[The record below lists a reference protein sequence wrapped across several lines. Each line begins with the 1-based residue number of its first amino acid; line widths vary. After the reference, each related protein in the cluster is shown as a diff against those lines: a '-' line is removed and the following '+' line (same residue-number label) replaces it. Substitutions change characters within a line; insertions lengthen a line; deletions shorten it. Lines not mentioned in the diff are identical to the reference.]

1 MNAPSRVSP
10 FGLFLTALYLL
21 AWPFII
27 LFLAGTW
34 RWRDGW
40 IFSGWFLAVCVSS
53 LAWLYRHDPAL
64 LAERYRLPGSG
75 GQSRRDAIIVSLLVV
90 GFVLWI
96 VLMPLD
102 AVRFHWTPPQPAA
115 IKVLGLLLLGG
126 SWFLLFR
133 SFADNT
139 FASPLAR
146 IQRER
151 DHRVISTG
159 VYGLVRHPMY
169 LGAILMFAGGP
180 LLTGSAS
187 ALLVGAAL
195 SLLLVARIV
204 GEEALLVR
212 ELPGYDTYRQRVRFR
227 LFPFVW

>member
-1 MNAPSRVSP
+1 MTAPTRVTP
-10 FGLFLTALYLL
+10 LGLVLTALYLL
-21 AWPFII
+21 AWPVVI
-27 LFLAGTW
+27 LFLAGNW
-34 RWRDGW
+34 RWREGW
-40 IFSGWFLAVCVSS
+40 IFGVWFLAVCVSS

-75 GQSRRDAIIVSLLVV
+75 GQSHRDAIIVSFLVV

-102 AVRFHWTPPQPAA
+102 AARFRWTPPQPLIVEIA
-115 IKVLGLLLLGG
+115 GLALLGAA
-126 SWFLLFR
+126 WFLMFR

-151 DHRVISTG
+151 DHHVVSTG
-159 VYGLVRHPMY
+159 VYGVVRHPMY
-169 LGAILMFAGGP
+169 LGAILMFVGGP
-180 LLTGSAS
+180 LVTGAAS
-187 ALLVGAAL
+187 ALAVGVAL
-195 SLLLVARIV
+195 SLLLAVRII

-212 ELPGYDTYRQRVRFR
+212 ELPGYDAYRQRVRYR
-227 LFPFVW
+227 LVPGVW

>member
-1 MNAPSRVSP
+1 MTSSARVTP
-10 FGLFLTALYLL
+10 LGLFATALYLL
-21 AWPFII
+21 AWPLVM
-27 LFLAGTW
+27 LFLAGNW
-34 RWRDGW
+34 RWREGW
-40 IFSGWFLAVCVSS
+40 IFGGWFLAVCISS

-75 GQSRRDAIIVSLLVV
+75 GQSRRDAVIVALLVV

-102 AVRFHWTPPQPAA
+102 AARFRWSPRQPVVVEIAG
-115 IKVLGLLLLGG
+115 LGLLGA

-133 SFADNT
+133 SLTDNT

-151 DHRVISTG
+151 DHHLVSTG

-169 LGAILMFAGGP
+169 LGAILMFMGGP
-180 LLTGSAS
+180 LVTGAQS
-187 ALLVGAAL
+187 ALVVGAAL
-195 SLLLVARIV
+195 SLLLAVRIV

-212 ELPGYDTYRQRVRFR
+212 ELTGYDAYRQRVRYR
-227 LFPFVW
+227 LIPYVW